1 MSTNPT
7 KYFATERAGDTLIAL
22 PSGGVRSLA
31 GPEFAVDRAA
41 LVDKIRDPEVR
52 SIVVDFAHVEYFG
65 SLLLDTLCMAW
76 KHARECGAGMALCN
90 LSEVGQ
96 EILRK
101 AKLNVLWPVFA
112 TREQAMQ
119 AMRTAASTA
128 TAAERREAKILA
140 QPAADQTHRLEVLQT
155 EPTLVIGFG
164 GRDLPP
170 DHVLGRYLGE
180 IGELLDRTGSHELA
194 FDMEDVLII
203 PSGCLGVL
211 ASITRRGVAVTVR
224 HPSTD
229 VREVLELTHFDQ
241 IVKIED

>member
-1 MSTNPT
+1 
-7 KYFATERAGDTLIAL
+7 
-22 PSGGVRSLA
+22 
-31 GPEFAVDRAA
+31 
-41 LVDKIRDPEVR
+41 
-52 SIVVDFAHVEYFG
+52 
-65 SLLLDTLCMAW
+65 
-76 KHARECGAGMALCN
+76 
-90 LSEVGQ
+90 
-96 EILRK
+96 
-101 AKLNVLWPVFA
+101 
-112 TREQAMQ
+112 
-119 AMRTAASTA
+119 
-128 TAAERREAKILA
+128 
-140 QPAADQTHRLEVLQT
+140 
-155 EPTLVIGFG
+155 LVIGFG

-203 PSGCLGVL
+203 PSGFLGVL

>member
-1 MSTNPT
+1 MSTNPQ
-7 KYFATERAGDTLIAL
+7 KYFATERAGNTLIAL
-22 PSGGVRSLA
+22 PTGSVRSLA
-31 GPEFAVDRAA
+31 GPEFAVDRTA
-41 LVDKIRDPEVR
+41 LVEKIRDPDVR
-52 SIVVDFAHVEYFG
+52 SVVVDFANVEYFG

-90 LSEVGQ
+90 VSTLGQ

-112 TREQAMQ
+112 TREQAVEAMQ
-119 AMRTAASTA
+119 LAA
-128 TAAERREAKILA
+128 TAATAAQRRGAKVLA

-180 IGELLDRTGSHELA
+180 IGELLDRTGSHELV
-194 FDMEDVLII
+194 FDMQDVLII
-203 PSGCLGVL
+203 PSGFLGVL
-211 ASITRRGVAVTVR
+211 ASITKRGVAVSVR
-224 HPSTD
+224 HPSPD
-229 VREVLELTHFDQ
+229 VRDVLELTHFDQ